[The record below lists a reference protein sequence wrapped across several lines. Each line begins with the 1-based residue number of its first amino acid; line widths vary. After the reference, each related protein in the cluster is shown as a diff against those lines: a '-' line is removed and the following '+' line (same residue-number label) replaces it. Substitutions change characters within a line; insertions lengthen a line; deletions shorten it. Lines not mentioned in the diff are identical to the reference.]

1 MKHPVPHPTTVEEGK
16 RTMEVLTIDVGGTNL
31 KVLTSGRSREE
42 IRRKESG
49 PMMGPSEMVARAH
62 ELAGDWVYDVVAIGY
77 PGPVRGGK
85 PGLEPKNL
93 APGWVGFNFER
104 AFGKPVRMVNDA
116 AMQAYGSYE
125 GGKMLFLGLGTGL
138 GSALVADDVLL
149 PLELAHLPF
158 KKGKTYENFVGDRAL
173 KSRGKKKWRE
183 MVAEVTDILSK
194 ALVVDYVVLGGGNV
208 RHIDELPPLCRRGDN
223 TNAFMGGFRLWG
235 VH

>member
-1 MKHPVPHPTTVEEGK
+1 
-16 RTMEVLTIDVGGTNL
+16 MEVMTVDVGGSNV

-49 PMMGPSEMVARAH
+49 PTMGPSEMVARAR
-62 ELAGDWVYDVVAIGY
+62 ELADGWSYDVIAIGY
-77 PGPVRGGK
+77 PGPVRDDK
-85 PGLEPKNL
+85 PALDPKNL
-93 APGWVGFNFER
+93 APGWVGFDFER

-116 AMQAYGSYE
+116 AMQAFGSYE

-138 GSALVADDVLL
+138 GSALVADDVLM

-158 KKGKTYENFVGDRAL
+158 KKGKTYEDFAGERAL

-183 MVAEVTDILSK
+183 TVAEITDVLAK
-194 ALVVDYVVLGGGNV
+194 ALLVDYVVLGGGNV
-208 RHIDELPPLCRRGDN
+208 RHLEELPPGCRRGDN
-223 TNAFMGGFRLWG
+223 ANAFTGGFRLWG